1 MSPRNF
7 QPRRACPAG
16 SVARG
21 FTLVELLVV
30 IAIIGILVAMLLPA
44 VQSAREAARRSSC
57 SNNLRQIALAALNYE
72 SANQH
77 LPPGY
82 LAGKNF
88 NKPEAEEAVTPQ
100 GEKKRYHQLTGVFL
114 FLLPYMEAT
123 SVWDEITKTLEM
135 GVDQYD
141 YDGPISD
148 DESAWKTAQTIL
160 GGLLCPSAPAEL
172 PQTAILDKSYGK
184 LSLGYLILQSDQ
196 WKPET
201 TRLGLTHY
209 MGCSGVWG
217 QVGPNLVYDMGY
229 GKQVVDKE
237 LIGVFGIR
245 SKTRLGKVTDGASQT
260 LMFGEAPGTNGTG
273 IPDAFAAGTFGGFTQ
288 GNAWAGWGT
297 LPAAFGLDLS
307 SENKNGAQFDTKW
320 SYYGSLH
327 NGVVLVAFVDGS
339 VHALRKEVDLKLFQS
354 LSTMKGQEVIA
365 GGEF

>member
-1 MSPRNF
+1 MSPRKC
-7 QPRRACPAG
+7 QPRRVCIARPI
-16 SVARG
+16 ARG

-30 IAIIGILVAMLLPA
+30 IAIIGILVALLLPA
-44 VQSAREAARRSSC
+44 VQTAREAARRSSC
-57 SNNLRQIALAALNYE
+57 ANNIRQLALAALNYE
-72 SANQH
+72 SANQR

-82 LAGKNF
+82 LAGTNF
-88 NKPEAEEAVTPQ
+88 NKPEAASDARGP
-100 GEKKRYHQLTGVFL
+100 HQLSGLVP

-123 SVWDEITKTLEM
+123 TVADQFSKTLNI
-135 GVDQYD
+135 GVDQR
-141 YDGPISD
+141 D
-148 DESAWKTAQTIL
+148 DAYSIDASAWTTAQTTL

-172 PQTAILDKSYGK
+172 PQTAIFDKTYGK

-201 TRLGLTHY
+201 TQLGLTHY
-209 MGCSGVWG
+209 LGCSGVWG
-217 QVGPNLVYDMGY
+217 QVGPGLVYDMGY

-237 LIGVFGIR
+237 LVGVFGIR

-260 LMFGEAPGTNGTG
+260 IMFGEAPGTNGAG
-273 IPDAFAAGTFGGFTQ
+273 ITDPFVAGTFGGFVH

-297 LPAAFGLDLS
+297 LPAAFGLNVS
-307 SENKNGAQFDTKW
+307 NENKNGAQYDTKW

-327 NGVVLVAFVDGS
+327 NGGVVLFAFVDGS
-339 VHALRKEVDLKLFQS
+339 VHALKKEVDLKLFQS